1 MINRIKIFTLI
12 FAGITFLFISN
23 VGAQYAVKL
32 ADDEFELYNYS
43 KAIDLYQKAYKQKQ
57 TLHTAQQLAKS
68 YAISRDY
75 EQAEQWYAKALA
87 ISNSSNENL
96 LGYAK
101 ALQSNGKFAEA
112 KAKFEAY
119 FAADKQASTQQ
130 KEIFLA
136 SCDFALKA
144 IANPTNVTVENF
156 AHLNS
161 ENSDWGPFTYQN
173 GVSFTSDRSAKVHVN
188 NETSRSFLKFDRRL
202 ELPSED
208 YNGWTGT
215 KYLRWFLKSGQDDL
229 KLFPVKTNTNY
240 HVGSASFTANADQVY
255 FTLTRIPE
263 TIIRVKDQP
272 STIHVET
279 YFAIKDKDGNWSEP
293 VALPFNNAN
302 EYCIADPFI
311 SPDGNTLYF
320 SSDTPGGKGGNDIYL
335 VKKNADGTWGNPQN
349 QTAVNTIGN
358 ERSPALDAKGKL
370 FFASDGRVGLGGLDI
385 FTLETNGNIENL
397 GFPINSP
404 RDDFAFFLNDEG
416 KIKYLSSDRSGGAGS
431 DDIYTV
437 EDKSAVLA
445 IKQPED
451 VVVKPAPDRVKV
463 ERPKDQFIIKN
474 IYYDFNKF
482 NIRPDA
488 AIELDKIVTILED
501 YPELSIELGS
511 HTDSRANDA
520 YNLWLSNQRAKAA
533 VEYLIEKGIAKSRLT
548 WKGYGETQLLNRCA
562 NDVNCPAEDH
572 QINRRTEFKVI
583 R

>member
-1 MINRIKIFTLI
+1 MINRIKIFTLM
-12 FAGITFLFISN
+12 FAGITLLFVSN

-32 ADDEFELYNYS
+32 ADSEFELYNYS
-43 KAIDLYQKAYKQKQ
+43 KAIDVYKKAYKQKQ

-68 YAISRDY
+68 YAVIRDY
-75 EQAEQWYAKALA
+75 EQAEEWYAKALTLP
-87 ISNSSNENL
+87 NSSSENL

-112 KAKFEAY
+112 KTKFEAY
-119 FAADKQASTQQ
+119 FAADKNASAVQR
-130 KEIFLA
+130 ELYLA
-136 SCDFALKA
+136 SCDFAIKA
-144 IANPTNVTVENF
+144 MANPKNVTVENH

-161 ENSDWGPFTYQN
+161 ENSDWGPFDYKD

-188 NETSRSFLKFDRRL
+188 NETARSFLKFDRRL

-215 KYLRWFLKSGQDDL
+215 KYLRWFFKDGQDDL

-263 TIIRVKDQP
+263 TITKVKNEP

-279 YFAIKDKDGNWSEP
+279 YFAVRDKDGNWSEP
-293 VALPFNNAN
+293 VSFPLNNVN

-320 SSDTPGGKGGNDIYL
+320 SSDMPGGKGGNDIYL
-335 VKKNADGTWGNPQN
+335 VKKNADGTWGIPQN
-349 QTAVNTIGN
+349 QTAINTIGN
-358 ERSPALDAKGKL
+358 ERSPALDANGKL

-385 FTLETNGNIENL
+385 YFLETSGDIVNL
-397 GFPINSP
+397 GFPVNSP
-404 RDDFAFFLNDEG
+404 RDDFAFFLNANG
-416 KIKYLSSDRSGGAGS
+416 NIKYLSSDRSGGAGS
-431 DDIYTV
+431 DDIYFV
-437 EDKSAVLA
+437 EDK
-445 IKQPED
+445 KQILPVKED
-451 VVVKPAPDRVKV
+451 LVAKPAPDRVKV

-501 YPELSIELGS
+501 YPELNIELGS

-533 VEYLIEKGIAKSRLT
+533 VEYLIEKGIAKNRLT

-572 QINRRTEFKVI
+572 QVNRRTEFKVI